1 MIMFYYHGVSVA
13 NEDDNLSLCGMLAWL
28 YWVVESISV
37 FRPSITVLRDGS
49 KGPSPPTPLI
59 FISFEVLWYVSY
71 I

>member
-1 MIMFYYHGVSVA
+1 MKECSGKVQKIKVVYYHGVSVA

-49 KGPSPPTPLI
+49 KGFVGGLFFRS
-59 FISFEVLWYVSY
+59 
-71 I
+71 